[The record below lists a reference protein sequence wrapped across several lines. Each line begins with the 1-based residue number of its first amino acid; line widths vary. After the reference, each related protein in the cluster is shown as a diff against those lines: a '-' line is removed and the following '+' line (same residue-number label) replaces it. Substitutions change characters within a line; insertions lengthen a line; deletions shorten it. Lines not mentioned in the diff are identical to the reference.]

1 MADEATQRLL
11 ELHEKRIRDAV
22 ALKTPDRVPVVPNG
36 PAWPGRAMGVKI
48 SEIATNPKVCY
59 RTIIDAYTG
68 LGEID
73 GIQSPAYHVCTLS
86 IQWLSRVKVPGRDL
100 PDDELWQVDEA
111 EIMTLEDYDA
121 IVDQGFGPWVERYYR
136 ERLPGTLEE
145 FAAFGKTIPDALAA
159 CREKGVVPFTP
170 AVATIP
176 YEYFCGGRSM
186 KEFLLD
192 LFRHGDR
199 VQAAMDAA
207 LPVLIENMRQVIRGL
222 DLMGLWIGG
231 WRSASEFLAPRLW
244 ERFVF
249 PYYKKM
255 VEAAV
260 DEGAIPVLHFDANWT
275 RDLERLRELP
285 KGKCVLSLDGKTDI
299 FKAKEIL
306 GDHMCIMGDVH
317 PSMFALGTAEEVT
330 AYCKR
335 LVSEI
340 GPSGFIL
347 SSGCDVP
354 IDAKYDN
361 VKAMVEA
368 VL

>member
-1 MADEATQRLL
+1 MATTE
-11 ELHEKRIRDAV
+11 ELYAVHEKRIRDAV
-22 ALKTPDRVPVVPNG
+22 ALKTPDRIPVIPNG

-48 SEIATNPKVCY
+48 SEIATNPVVS
-59 RTIIDAYTG
+59 RQTVVDAYTG
-68 LGEID
+68 LGDID

-86 IQWLSRVKVPGRDL
+86 IQWLSKVKVPGRDL
-100 PDDELWQVDEA
+100 PDDQLWQVDEA
-111 EIMTLEDYDA
+111 EIMKLEDYDG
-121 IVDQGFGPWVERYYR
+121 IVEEGFAPWLERYYN
-136 ERLPGTLEE
+136 ERLPGSLEAMAA
-145 FAAFGKTIPDALAA
+145 FAATIPDALAL
-159 CREKGVVPFTP
+159 CRERGVVPFTP

-192 LFRHGDR
+192 LFRHGDQ

-222 DLMGLWIGG
+222 GLMGLWIGG
-231 WRSASEFLAPRLW
+231 WRSASEFVSPRLW
-244 ERFVF
+244 NRFVF
-249 PYYKKM
+249 PYFKAM

-260 DEGAIPVLHFDANWT
+260 EEGAIPVLHFDANWT
-275 RDLERLRELP
+275 RDLERLKEFP

-299 FKAKEIL
+299 FRAKEIL

-317 PSMFALGTAEEVT
+317 PGMFALGTPQEVT

-335 LVSEI
+335 LINEI
-340 GPSGFIL
+340 GPAGFIL

-354 IDAKYDN
+354 IDAKYEN